1 MENAIIIGGGI
12 GGLTTGALLSKHGYK
27 VIVLEADGEV
37 GGCAGKFSKDLFS
50 FPVGATFRM
59 GFEEE
64 GIHNKILRY
73 LGINVNI
80 FPLSEAIRITGF
92 SAPLSVFQNRTNHL
106 KQLVQVFPHYKENLS
121 SFYEELWKIARKVRR
136 LIGRVPVMPPKTPQE
151 WRYLFSSLGLS
162 DVSLLSSFI
171 YENGC

>member
-27 VIVLEADGEV
+27 VIVLEAGGEV
-37 GGCAGKFSKDLFS
+37 GGCDEKFFKYLFS
-50 FPVGATFRM
+50 FPVGATFGM

-106 KQLVQVFPHYKENLS
+106 K
-121 SFYEELWKIARKVRR
+121 
-136 LIGRVPVMPPKTPQE
+136 
-151 WRYLFSSLGLS
+151 
-162 DVSLLSSFI
+162 
-171 YENGC
+171 